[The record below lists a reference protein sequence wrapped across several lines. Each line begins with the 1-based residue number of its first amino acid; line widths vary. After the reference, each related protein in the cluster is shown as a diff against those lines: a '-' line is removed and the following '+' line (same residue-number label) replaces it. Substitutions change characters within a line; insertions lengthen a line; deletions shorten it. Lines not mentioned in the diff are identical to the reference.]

1 MFRYSDKEI
10 KEILKGAVVVVDTR
24 EQKCGHIIDYFKAK
38 KINYV
43 CEKLDFGDYTLKVH
57 LPHVGRSIYLQD
69 KCVIERKANLNEL
82 SGNFT
87 QSRERIESEFLRARG
102 SMYLLIENA
111 CYQDILLHNYNTKYL
126 PKSFIATLKAFEA
139 RYNLRTTFL
148 KDSAYSGDFIY
159 KTLIYTLRE
168 LLIKGEI

>member
-1 MFRYSDKEI
+1 MFRYSDAEI
-10 KEILKGAVVVVDTR
+10 KEILREAIVVVDTR
-24 EQKCGHIIDYFKAK
+24 EQKCSHIVAYFQEK
-38 KINYV
+38 KIQYV
-43 CEKLDFGDYTLKVH
+43 CEKLDFGDYTLKVQ
-57 LPHVGRSIYLQD
+57 LPHLMRPIYLQD
-69 KCVIERKANLNEL
+69 KIVIERKANLNEL

-87 QSRERIESEFLRARG
+87 QGRERIEKEFLRG
-102 SMYLLIENA
+102 SGVIHLLIENA
-111 CYQDILLHNYNTKYL
+111 SYQDILLHNYNTKYI

-139 RYNLRTTFL
+139 RYDLKVTFL